1 MRNFRKMQT
10 IKITWAAFV
19 LLIQTLQCLA
29 SDDSSFELT
38 NKATGFCLVNTHGF
52 CTSVRWT
59 TGDRLMVDFWNVYKC
74 LGAQGKSVG
83 SGVTLYDCDEKSELQ
98 KWECRNGT
106 LLALKG
112 QELYIEITTD
122 NTAVLSRTTG
132 PNNHLTIQGTSVGA
146 CTRTYRE
153 IYTIGGNAAGML
165 CMFPF
170 MYQDRWFSNC
180 TMFDFSEFWCAVE
193 TKYENER
200 WGLCPTSSRQSWHTH
215 PTTGAQY
222 QLNTQAALTWAQAE
236 TSCKEQGASLL
247 SINDPNEQAYITV
260 LLGSEGTKLWSGLI
274 LDQEH
279 GWKWSNGK
287 PYRYMK
293 WDSGHPIA
301 NPGHNC
307 AILDPAVQYSWQSSP
322 CTKTLG
328 YICYSKGAEETPT
341 PAAETGFCSRPWI
354 PYNGHCF
361 HLNRT
366 QKTWPDAQRACRM
379 EGGDLVSI
387 RNVEDQ
393 SFVISQLGY
402 ASIDELWIG
411 LNDRKTEGLF
421 DWIDHSTV
429 SFTSWDFGKPAV
441 GTDLK
446 DCVLMS
452 GQNGNW
458 ADRACEERHGFICMK
473 MSAST
478 PTGDE
483 VEQDVGC
490 KTGWR
495 RHGSYCY
502 FLGMEAKTFDDAKE
516 DCKSSNSYLAD
527 VSSGVDNAFLVSLV
541 GMRPEKNFWIGLSNQ
556 RNIDQFVWTNT
567 DMVRFT
573 HWNAEMP
580 GHRQGCVAM
589 KTGIFAG
596 LWDVLPCTN
605 TEKYIC
611 KLLAEGA
618 VLTPAPP
625 TIHPPKCADGWNQ
638 LGSRKDCYKLYK
650 ETYSNKRTWY
660 EARDYCKAIGGDL
673 LSIHNRAELE
683 MLPDRYESVWI
694 GLSAPD
700 PVTGYVWSDGSPVQF
715 QHWEEDEPNNKNN
728 VESCAELKLSKVR
741 RSGSWN
747 DVHCETYHGWLCQI
761 RAGVTPNPPPD
772 PVTPDYNTTSDG
784 WTEWNG
790 DQYYF
795 NRMSMAMED
804 ARAYCKQNHGDLVT
818 INSEAESVFLWK
830 HVSKNRGSSGSYW
843 IGLIVDLD
851 GTYAWM
857 DGSPVVFQR
866 WDEKQPDFLN
876 NDENCAVMTT
886 SMGFWHDYNC
896 GLEHQSIC
904 KRSGSPPVNATVAP
918 TVPPKGGCPQNWKKI
933 NSKCYSITT
942 SPEATW
948 EGARTQCKTMGG
960 NLASIL
966 SRHVQVFLSI
976 EMAKAPTTNL
986 WIGLHNKRGYTFRW
1000 TDGRPM
1006 RYTNWGNDNHRAV
1019 IYDGPWRHHHMHR
1032 MSFYHDDLD
1041 YYHPMMHSISE
1052 VKECAVMISDPRI
1065 GIGKWISKSCNDT
1078 NGYICLRNL
1087 DTSLPDSPEPTG
1099 TSGYVQI
1106 FNDSIKAVT
1115 QQMTWDAA
1123 LKHCQSD
1130 GANLASVRNEWS
1142 QIYIELMAMHLNSSV
1157 WIGLNKERT
1166 NGYFRYVD
1174 GWRMTLSNWGRR
1186 EPNTYQDCVYV
1197 DMDGK
1202 WRTAGCSQNMSTIC
1216 MKSTEVPPTD
1226 STDFP
1231 GFCPDDPHKHTHM
1244 PSRYFTQRNTWLPFR
1259 AYCYLFLTEKIEW
1272 PDASASC
1279 VRHGG
1284 NLVSIEDP
1292 SEQEFILSNLKI
1304 YQDSHTSFWIG
1315 LYKTHQGLWR
1325 WLDKTVMDYSNW
1337 DRSVPDEDNYG
1348 TIKVSD
1354 GRWRGGRQWHDR
1366 GYICKT
1372 PKVTPPV
1379 PPTTASRKEDPQ
1391 TRGHIILAVV
1401 LVITAIAMGIF
1412 VIGFLFKKSGHRLTI
1427 PEKLTTFDNP
1437 LFFNNERSQPD
1448 LVDTNKLVANAEEE
1462 HPEPIVTV

>member
-1 MRNFRKMQT
+1 MSAAVRLIRRMLT
-10 IKITWAAFV
+10 PRITLVSFV
-19 LLIQTLQCLA
+19 LFVLA
-29 SDDSSFELT
+29 SECSTANDAPFSLT
-38 NKATGFCLVNTHGF
+38 NRATGFCLLKKFTR
-52 CTSVRWT
+52 CLDMRWT
-59 TGDRLMVDFWNVYKC
+59 TGNRLFVVTTKKC
-74 LGAQGKSVG
+74 LGAQGKSLG
-83 SGVTLYDCDEKSELQ
+83 SEVSLYDCDINSDLQ
-98 KWECRNGT
+98 KWECKNGT

-112 QELYIEITTD
+112 QELYIEVKADETI
-122 NTAVLSRTTG
+122 ALSRTVG
-132 PNNHLTIQGTSVGA
+132 PNNDFTITGTVSGA
-146 CTRTYRE
+146 CTRTFRE
-153 IYTIGGNAAGML
+153 LYTIEGNAFGKI

-170 MYQDRWFSNC
+170 LYKDRWFGDC
-180 TMFDFSEFWCAVE
+180 TTYDSSQKRAWCAVE
-193 TKYENER
+193 TKYEHEQ
-200 WGLCPTSSRQSWHTH
+200 WGYCPSTSTDHWVKNLV
-215 PTTGAQY
+215 TGAYY
-222 QLNTQAALTWAQAE
+222 QLNTQAALTWPQADA
-236 TSCKEQGASLL
+236 SCKQQGASLV
-247 SINDPNEQAYITV
+247 SVTDPHQQAFMSA
-260 LLGSEGTKLWSGLI
+260 LLGTAKHKLWIGVV
-274 LDQEH
+274 LDPEH
-279 GWKWSNGK
+279 GWQWSNGK
-287 PYRYMK
+287 PFRYLR
-293 WDSGHPIA
+293 WSTGHPLP

-307 AILDPAVQYSWQSSP
+307 AFLDSAGDHSWQSSS
-322 CTKTLG
+322 CVKKLG
-328 YICYSKGAEETPT
+328 YICYKAGAPPVTPQI
-341 PAAETGFCSRPWI
+341 EQGFCSSPWI

-361 HLNRT
+361 HLQRT
-366 QKTWPDAQRACRM
+366 PQTWINAQKECRK
-379 EGGDLVSI
+379 EHGDLVSI

-411 LNDRKTEGLF
+411 LNDRRTERLF
-421 DWIDHSTV
+421 DWSDHSTV
-429 SFTSWDFGKPAV
+429 SFTSWGFGKPSV
-441 GTDLK
+441 STDGE
-446 DCVLMS
+446 DCVLIR
-452 GQNGNW
+452 GENGNW
-458 ADRACEERHGFICMK
+458 ADRSCDESHGFICMK
-473 MSAST
+473 QSEIDR
-478 PTGDE
+478 PIEE
-483 VEQDVGC
+483 VNLDIGC
-490 KTGWR
+490 KAGWK

-502 FLGMEAKTFDDAKE
+502 FVGTETKTFEEAKE
-516 DCKSSNSYLAD
+516 DCKSSDSYLAD
-527 VSSGVDNAFLVSLV
+527 VSTGVDNAFLVTLV
-541 GMRPEKNFWIGLSNQ
+541 GLRPEKYFWIGLSNQ
-556 RNIDQFVWTNT
+556 RDIDQFVWTNT
-567 DMVRFT
+567 DTVRFT
-573 HWNAEMP
+573 HWNTGMP
-580 GHRQGCVAM
+580 GYQQGCVAM
-589 KTGIFAG
+589 STGILAG
-596 LWDVLPCTN
+596 LWDLLPCTN
-605 TEKYIC
+605 QEKYIC
-611 KLLAEGA
+611 KHLAEGA
-618 VLTPAPP
+618 VVTVPPP
-625 TIHPPKCADGWNQ
+625 TQSPPKCAEGWNRV
-638 LGSRKDCYKLYK
+638 GTRNFCSKFFTGPRANEK
-650 ETYSNKRTWY
+650 TWF
-660 EARDYCKAIGGDL
+660 EARDYCRAIGGDL
-673 LSIHNRAELE
+673 LSIHSSAEL
-683 MLPDRYESVWI
+683 LVGRHGRAWI
-694 GLSAPD
+694 GLHVPD
-700 PVTGYVWSDGSPVQF
+700 PNTGYVWSDGSPVNF
-715 QHWEEDEPNNKNN
+715 QHWQEGEPNNFNN
-728 VESCAELKLSKVR
+728 AESCAEFR
-741 RSGSWN
+741 IYNWDEEGSWN
-747 DVHCETYHGWLCQI
+747 DVHCESYNDWLCQI
-761 RAGVTPNPPPD
+761 RAGVTPKSPPNITT
-772 PVTPDYNTTSDG
+772 VEYNTTSDG
-784 WTEWNG
+784 WLVWRGN
-790 DQYYF
+790 QYYI
-795 NRMSMAMED
+795 NRMSMPMED
-804 ARAYCKQNHGDLVT
+804 ARHFCQQRHGDLVSIT
-818 INSEAESVFLWK
+818 SKDENTFIWK
-830 HVSKNRGSSGSYW
+830 QISRSYGNYY
-843 IGLIVDLD
+843 IGLSVDLD
-851 GTYAWM
+851 GSFWWM
-857 DGSPVVFQR
+857 DGTSVSLQR
-866 WDEKQPDFLN
+866 WDENQPNSNVF
-876 NDENCAVMTT
+876 DENCVAM
-886 SMGFWHDYNC
+886 SYYMGFWRTFNC
-896 GLEHQSIC
+896 GQEHQSIC
-904 KRSGSPPVNATVAP
+904 KRRGSVPANTTVAP
-918 TVPPKGGCPQNWKKI
+918 TVPPKGGCPIKWTKFD
-933 NSKCYSITT
+933 SKCYSINAGRKT
-942 SPEATW
+942 TW
-948 EGARTQCKTMGG
+948 EEARRQCITIGG
-960 NLASIL
+960 NLVSIPT
-966 SRHVQVFLSI
+966 RRVQAFLI
-976 EMAKAPTTNL
+976 TKMAEIRNTDL
-986 WIGLHNKRGYTFRW
+986 WIGLSSLNQNEYYW
-1000 TDGRPM
+1000 TDGKARK
-1006 RYTNWGNDNHRAV
+1006 YTNWGYTKHNRRP
-1019 IYDGPWRHHHMHR
+1019 GT
-1032 MSFYHDDLD
+1032 FYQRWNEEDC
-1041 YYHPMMHSISE
+1041 
-1052 VKECAVMISDPRI
+1052 VVMNSNPTL
-1065 GIGKWISKSCNDT
+1065 GTGKWLIKSCNDT